1 MLRIIGIDPGSR
13 KTGIGIIDY
22 DPSSKRTTC
31 ILAKVLRLDLDQEL
45 PMRLSELASL
55 LQDLLIEYKPHQAVL
70 EDIFVGEHA
79 RSALILGQSRGAVLA
94 ILGLAQIPVTSV
106 APRKV
111 KQAITGHGQADKNQV
126 SEMVR
131 LLLKLDKKPAEDA
144 ADALALA
151 LSCVYTPG
159 QTAAP
164 KRMGAKKKREAL
176 FEIAKSQGLV

>member
-22 DPSSKRTTC
+22 DPSSKQITP

-45 PMRLSELASL
+45 PIRLAELARL
-55 LQDLLIEYKPHQAVL
+55 LQDLLAEYKPEKAVL
-70 EDIFVGEHA
+70 EDVFVGDHA

-94 ILGLAQIPVTSV
+94 ILGLASIPVTSI

-111 KQAITGHGQADKNQV
+111 KQAITGHGKAGKNQV
-126 SEMVR
+126 GEMVR

-144 ADALALA
+144 ADALAIA
-151 LSCVYTPG
+151 LSCVFTPYA
-159 QTAAP
+159 TATP
-164 KRMGAKKKREAL
+164 KRMGARQKRAAL
-176 FEIAKSQGLV
+176 FEIAKIQGLV

>member
-1 MLRIIGIDPGSR
+1 MPRIIGIDPGSR

-22 DPSSKRTTC
+22 DPISRQTTC

-45 PMRLSELASL
+45 PTRLSELAGL
-55 LQDLLIEYKPHQAVL
+55 LQDLISEYSPHQAAL
-70 EDIFVGEHA
+70 EDVFVGDHA

-94 ILGLAQIPVTSV
+94 ILGLAKVPVTSI

-111 KQAITGHGQADKNQV
+111 KQVITGHGQAGKNQV
-126 SEMVR
+126 GEMVR

-151 LSCVYTPG
+151 LSCVFTP
-159 QTAAP
+159 QAVAAP
-164 KRMGAKKKREAL
+164 GRMSTKQKRLALAQIYQNQKR
-176 FEIAKSQGLV
+176 I